1 MGIQEFDKNFQEIC
15 EAMVQVAF
23 GLVES
28 IEKNVESV
36 YVYVSIEETLAYDVF
51 YKINGKIVTKG
62 KVNDVSKKKVDLS
75 DDTILSM
82 LDEGMEYVNQ
92 IDDLFKSDKREIPT
106 QLKLVYEPKSGKFDI
121 GISYEIFYSNHKE
134 WMSETI
140 FDRWVEEVKKS
151 IE

>member
-1 MGIQEFDKNFQEIC
+1 MELKEFDKSFQEMC

-28 IEKNVESV
+28 IKKNVEGV
-36 YVYVSIEETLAYDVF
+36 YVYVSIEETLAYDAF
-51 YKINGKIVTKG
+51 YKINGKIAETNE
-62 KVNDVSKKKVDLS
+62 VNEVSKKKVDLS

-92 IDDLFKSDKREIPT
+92 IDDLFKSDKREVPT

-121 GISYEIFYSNHKE
+121 GISYDIHYSNHKE
-134 WMSETI
+134 WTATTI

>member
-1 MGIQEFDKNFQEIC
+1 MELKEFDKSFQEMC

-28 IEKNVESV
+28 IKKNVEGV

-51 YKINGKIVTKG
+51 YKINGKIAETNE
-62 KVNDVSKKKVDLS
+62 VNDVSKKKVDLS

-82 LDEGMEYVNQ
+82 LDEGMEYVIQVRN
-92 IDDLFKSDKREIPT
+92 LFKSDKREIPT